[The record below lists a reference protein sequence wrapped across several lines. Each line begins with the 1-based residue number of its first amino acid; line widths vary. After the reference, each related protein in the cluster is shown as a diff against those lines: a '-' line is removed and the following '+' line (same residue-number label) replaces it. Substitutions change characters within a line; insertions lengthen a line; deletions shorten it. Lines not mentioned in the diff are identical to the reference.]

1 MKNRE
6 KTEEKDEQ
14 SISEIWDNFKR
25 PDIQGIGAPE
35 VGRRNNNNN
44 NNNNNGN
51 NGQKFNENYKLTD
64 LRNSTKSNY
73 KKQEEMIK

>member
-14 SISEIWDNFKR
+14 SISEIWDNFKQ

-35 VGRRNNNNN
+35 VGRSN

-64 LRNSTKSNY
+64 LRNSTKSKY